1 MVVVEEIGFGG
12 SCHWCTEAIFR
23 SLKGV
28 IGVKQGWISVESG
41 LGDFSEAV
49 IVEFDP
55 KVISLETLIEI
66 HLHTHSSTS
75 VHSMRSKYRS
85 AVYTFGE
92 EQAKDARLA
101 ILSFQTDFSKAI
113 VTQVLPFGHFRLN
126 NEEYLDYYYR
136 NPQKPFCKTFIDPK
150 LRILLSRFAEN
161 VDPKTAI
168 LSFQGPDNF

>member
-1 MVVVEEIGFGG
+1 MVLTEEIGFGG

-41 LGDFSEAV
+41 LEDFCEAV
-49 IVEFDP
+49 IVQFNPD
-55 KVISLETLIEI
+55 VISLETLIEI

-75 VHSMRSKYRS
+75 VHAKRSKYLS

-92 EQAKDARLA
+92 KQAKVAASA
-101 ILSFQTDFSKAI
+101 ILSFQKDFSKAI
-113 VTQVLPFGHFRLN
+113 ITQVLPFGNFKLN
-126 NEEYLDYYYR
+126 KEEYLDYYYS

-150 LRILLSRFAEN
+150 LRILLGRFSDSIDRKMA
-161 VDPKTAI
+161 V
-168 LSFQGPDNF
+168 LPD